1 MKPIPAYNASV
12 AVVKKPVIVSNVKT
26 VDIGGVGFMLEIK
39 RMHENIVRTPDIIG
53 NDLACL
59 LRTWCRAKM
68 PPIVVEGY
76 H

>member
-1 MKPIPAYNASV
+1 MKPIPAYKASV

-39 RMHENIVRTPDIIG
+39 RIHENMVRTPDIIG
-53 NDLACL
+53 SDLACL
-59 LRTWCRAKM
+59 LRTWCRAKI